1 MIDLNERGHVRQ
13 RECQTLEFKET
24 FRLGDALIE
33 YARTLVGMANNQG
46 GCLVFGVTNNPRI
59 PAGLQDNRFSS
70 FDTKDLNRVILGYF
84 SSDVDWSMET
94 FVVAGVTLGKIEVN
108 RASLRPIVCT
118 RSH

>member
-46 GCLVFGVTNNPRI
+46 GSLIFG
-59 PAGLQDNRFSS
+59 SS
-70 FDTKDLNRVILGYF
+70 PN
-84 SSDVDWSMET
+84 
-94 FVVAGVTLGKIEVN
+94 
-108 RASLRPIVCT
+108 
-118 RSH
+118 